1 MEESS
6 TSSCSAE
13 SDVDSFLSGSV
24 NYSTE
29 CSDDCS
35 ISDLS
40 VSADVEVLPY
50 RFEPEASDSEST
62 GHGGKVDRGELD
74 SLNPEWVGNIDW

>member
-6 TSSCSAE
+6 TLSCSAE
-13 SDVDSFLSGSV
+13 SDVDSFLSGSL

-29 CSDDCS
+29 CSNDCS
-35 ISDLS
+35 ISDLF
-40 VSADVEVLPY
+40 VSTDVEVLPY
-50 RFEPEASDSEST
+50 RLEPVASDSKST

-74 SLNPEWVGNIDW
+74 SLH

>member
-40 VSADVEVLPY
+40 VSAVSRCYRIVLSL
-50 RFEPEASDSEST
+50 RRLIASPQVMAA
-62 GHGGKVDRGELD
+62 K
-74 SLNPEWVGNIDW
+74 